1 MFLALK
7 QAHRREADIAIV
19 TSAFLVEF
27 EDLSQSPPI
36 VRSIRMSFG
45 GMAPTTVMAT
55 KTMKEC
61 VGKYDWIVLKFL
73 FCKSFHST

>member
-1 MFLALK
+1 MALK
-7 QAHRREADIAIV
+7 QAHRREDDIAIV
-19 TSAFLVEF
+19 NSAFLVEF
-27 EDLSQSPPI
+27 EDLSRSPPT

-61 VGKYDWIVLKFL
+61 VGK
-73 FCKSFHST
+73 